1 MLRKTMKF
9 DSRRFRSRRSGTS
22 LVELALTLGILFSIT
37 YGTIEFGYYFFVSN
51 SMQGA
56 AREGCRAGIVA
67 GATNSSVTTE
77 IEIYLQDCGLVPSGT
92 TASGSGGTYSVGNY
106 TVVLSPVNVT
116 TATVGN
122 TLTVTITA
130 TWGTVGAG
138 FRPMAIIGASKTVTA
153 ATSMRIEG

>member
-1 MLRKTMKF
+1 MLRNTMQLK
-9 DSRRFRSRRSGTS
+9 SRRFRHRHSGMA

-56 AREGCRAGIVA
+56 AREGCRTGIVA
-67 GATNSSVTTE
+67 GATNTTVTTE
-77 IEIYLQDCGLVPSGT
+77 IESYLQECGLVPSGT
-92 TASGSGGTYSVGNY
+92 TASGSGGTYTIGNY

-122 TLTVTITA
+122 TLTVTITG

-138 FRPMAIIGASKTVTA
+138 FRPMAIIGSSKTVTA